1 MKRFPD
7 MTIPDEPLTVVQ
19 RVYAKGEPLGG
30 NICPP
35 VGPHPFHPPL
45 YPEEIC
51 DISYPIKDAS
61 QSIPRA
67 VCREHLPL
75 HVHVLI

>member
-35 VGPHPFHPPL
+35 VGPLLFTL
-45 YPEEIC
+45 LC
-51 DISYPIKDAS
+51 TLKKSVTFR
-61 QSIPRA
+61 IPSKMPVSPSLEQCA
-67 VCREHLPL
+67 VSTCL
-75 HVHVLI
+75 